1 MNNTPSIGQARG
13 VFEIL
18 IPGAF
23 VWLNLM
29 LVLYLSADQST
40 RKASSELVSSTGE
53 TLAIMVAF
61 GYLIG
66 VTLRLFRSELP
77 DLCSAR
83 VLRWSRRARLKDGK
97 YKTWAIEDFPYP
109 KWLRQ
114 VCEDSYP
121 AAALEF
127 YDNVWLGTGSGKG
140 DKEFFNL
147 CKSVVGSL
155 DKDAAAEMYS
165 AEALCRY
172 ISGMFYALLVALVV
186 ILVALIFIHTARLV
200 LAILL
205 GMYGVA
211 FGAILKNYRF
221 LRIKEVKTVF
231 SLAFCNRDSL
241 EKLFS
246 LTHRAPAP

>member
-1 MNNTPSIGQARG
+1 MKDTPSIGQARG
-13 VFEIL
+13 LFEIL

-23 VWLNLM
+23 LWLNLM
-29 LVLYLSADQST
+29 LVLYISADEKT
-40 RKASSELVSSTGE
+40 RTASSALVSSTGE

-66 VTLRLFRSELP
+66 VALRLFRSDLP
-77 DLCSAR
+77 DRCSAR
-83 VLRWSRRARLKDGK
+83 VLRWTRRARLKDGT
-97 YKTWAIEDFPYP
+97 YKTWAVEDFPYP
-109 KWLRQ
+109 NWLGQ
-114 VCEDSYP
+114 VCELSYP
-121 AAALEF
+121 AAAVEF
-127 YDNVWLGTGSGKG
+127 YKNVWLGTAPSKG
-140 DKEFFNL
+140 DKEFFNF

-172 ISGMFYALLVALVV
+172 ISGMFYALLFALVA
-186 ILVALIFIHTARLV
+186 ILMALVFIHTARLV

-205 GMYGVA
+205 VVYAVA
-211 FGAILKNYRF
+211 FGAILANYRF

-231 SLAFCNRDSL
+231 SVAFSKRDCL

-246 LTHRAPAP
+246 LTQRVPAP